1 MNPPADHIN
10 RRAGFLL
17 QIAVH
22 GGNRLGK
29 LNIFQDIIEA
39 DHRQVPGNPDARAL
53 RQGNAIFTE
62 SFALSCIIC
71 PKASDPDPAEQ
82 ESRLSKQKGYP
93 ALPYHS
99 EKPVATV
106 EWE

>member
-1 MNPPADHIN
+1 MNPLADHIN

-39 DHRQVPGNPDARAL
+39 DHRQVPGNPDTRAL

-62 SFALSCIIC
+62 GFALSCIIC

-99 EKPVATV
+99 EKPVATI